1 MDADTLKLNPLL
13 AELSGCRDEAARGVS
28 ASRLRAHVEREA
40 RSMFG
45 QRLTDYMADLNKLL
59 LEHVKSSTT
68 NDKLAGI
75 AAIDELIDVDSDEN
89 ATKINRFAEM
99 LRMCLPHTEAV
110 VMDKA
115 ARALGHLARAGG
127 TLALDFVEFEVRRAL
142 GWLREVPPHMPRRQ
156 ASVLMCRELA
166 LNAPTLFYVS
176 VEPFFKHIWPAL
188 WDAKVE
194 IRAIAIGA
202 LRACLELTA
211 RRELS
216 SRSEWYSYLFEQS
229 KEGCGSNNADR
240 IHGSLLAIGELFRNA
255 EEFMSGHIDETFE
268 LVLRYKDYRNPIVHG
283 TVIELLPSLGKMR
296 QSLDSKGDRHFSNS
310 VDHLIRVLRQ
320 GTDRPVAF
328 VALGKLALVEPRHVK
343 PHLKAITQQIR
354 DSTNPRSS
362 RKAFCE
368 EAVGCAG
375 MIARA
380 VGPDVVVH
388 MSDVFDCLFNAG
400 LSRTLISSLVQI
412 VDALPVFEDR
422 VHSTLL
428 NAISMTL
435 LGQPFAANDE
445 GTQSSRGIEF
455 SVPTGSDPS
464 TNIILAL
471 NTLSTFDFGPQAVM
485 HFMQNS
491 VLELLEDESE
501 KLRQEAV
508 TACAR
513 MLERTIDSVSPRS
526 FYTRQ
531 IADAI
536 AQILQVGI
544 ADESANIRLAVLH
557 SLHKSF
563 DVYLADRENIR
574 SLYLAVNDEDTRIRE
589 RAVEIIGRL
598 TDLNPAY
605 VLPCLRTTLIQ
616 LLAELDAGNN
626 GRSEGKSARLLGI
639 LIRSAP
645 RLARPYV
652 SPVLEAL
659 IRRLTH
665 PGGCSSAVAA
675 SGLGAIGELSRV
687 GSVLVKEKA
696 EQLFRLA
703 IDGLQDQSS
712 TFRRQIAL
720 RTLGQLVESTGFVIK
735 PYFDHPHLLSTL
747 LNALRTEPA
756 WDVRREVIKLIGILG
771 AVDPHRHA
779 VQTASADLQT
789 KKLGNEGSSKSH
801 SSSTLGPSS
810 PDYYPRI
817 AIDGLMKILR
827 DPSLSQYSN
836 MVVQAV
842 MQIFKNMGLKCV
854 PFLKDIMTP
863 IINVMATCESGLR
876 DFLFQQLGEL
886 VRIVKQ
892 HIRPY
897 MSTIFELVLQY
908 WGDSDLRV
916 QILGLIEELAV
927 ALGDEFKPYLGTLI
941 PHMLSVLRSDRSE
954 ARGSSRQVLHAFE
967 VFGANLDEHLHLVIP
982 DLVALFNLNDTK
994 VEFCRAALR
1003 TVGYLCRVANITDF
1017 TSRIV
1022 HSLVRVLDTAD
1033 NSTEETDFDELE
1045 RRRKEL
1051 IELRDDAMNTLCNL
1065 IYQVGDAYA
1074 IFVKTLEK
1082 VILRQG
1088 RNGRPITN
1096 ARYERLVACV
1106 LRHEPFPLE
1115 LDDAYRPSNAEH
1127 SAEANAAQPGVLR
1140 GGPQKMQLDQENLRK
1155 AWETSQRSIKDDWAE
1170 WMRQFSVELL
1180 RESSSPA
1187 LRFCSS
1193 LAQVYQP
1200 LARELFNAAF
1210 VSCYTELERD
1220 YKREL
1225 VQSLERAFSSSS
1237 ITPDI
1242 LQLLLNLAEFM
1253 EHDEKPLPIDI
1264 RTLGALA
1271 KQCQAYSKA
1280 LHYKEL
1286 EFQSQPADTIEDLIE
1301 INKHLGQQA
1310 AAAGIL
1316 KYAQE
1321 EHGVELQESWYE
1333 KLNDF
1338 EKALQA
1344 YDRRRIAEPDNLEAK
1359 LGTMRCLNALG
1370 NYDRVSELSIGF
1382 WQNDSEDLEP
1392 ARKAIAPHAA
1402 YAAWGLGSWP
1412 ELEKYVSSMRSTAVD
1427 TNLFKAVLAIWKS
1440 EYVNAKS
1447 HIDTCR
1453 DLLDKQVTAL
1463 VGESYKRAYRSIIS
1477 VQELA
1482 ELEEIIDYR
1491 QCQDKE
1497 RQKVITQMWQDRLFG
1512 ARRHVATWMRMLN
1525 IRRMIIPFNEDPE
1538 TYVKFVSLCT
1548 KSNEMALAAKTL
1560 ASMLNVSQDDIGTV
1574 KVPNSSIQ
1582 PIVAFSYLRYLW
1594 LQGHDSALQ
1603 QLQELAISVS
1613 SASSTRCHPRLT
1625 AKIYHELGSWQQ
1637 KEVFQADAD
1646 ESRFETVLA
1655 SYQRSAEIDPSWYK
1669 AWRSWALMHYE
1680 IVNHCE
1686 LLEARR
1692 KSEGGGRSVSKVDAN
1707 SDAKTLG
1714 ADCKELLT
1722 LCSAGAACTPT
1733 ALEELVRATISKPGA
1748 QEMLAKH
1755 GGPVVATDPD
1765 RLKELGADLRALWGV
1780 DPQNHCS
1787 DPDLRSQ
1794 PEPDHLL
1801 EPEPEL
1807 EPEPQPEP
1815 ECNAQPKPES
1825 STTSDSESVT
1835 SSSDRR
1841 QKTRRVHV
1849 CKHAVPALR
1858 GFFQSIALSSRTQT
1872 GSILQDLLRLLSLWF
1887 KYGAY
1892 REVDAVMVDGI
1903 NAVSIDIWLQVVPQL
1918 IARIHESKVHDRMH
1932 DLLCRIAQN
1941 HPQALIFPLAVTTT
1955 MSSGQDVKIRK
1966 ESAQRIMDHMR
1977 AKFSP
1982 LVEQALIVAKE
1993 LVRVAVL
2000 WHERWQAG
2008 IEKACSLYFAEKNIE
2023 GMLEVLTPLHK
2034 MMETGGETVNERTF
2048 IHQFGRELD
2057 DALKWCNSYRRTK
2070 RETDLNQAWDLYY
2083 SVFRKINKQLPTSST
2098 LDLQAVSTRL
2108 HRAGSMELAVPGTY
2122 RAGEDLVTIEAFN
2135 STLTVI
2141 PSKQRPRKL
2150 TIKGSDGRNWEFL
2163 LKGHED
2169 IRQDERVMQLLGL
2182 INGLLARDHETSDKD
2197 LSIRRYGVVPL
2208 NLNSGLIGWVPNH
2221 EALHVLIR
2229 DYRET
2234 HKIIINIEHRL
2245 MLQMAP
2251 DYDQLTLLQKVEV
2264 FNDAMSKTNG
2274 EDLKRVM
2281 WLKSKNAE
2289 AWLDRRTNFTRS
2301 LATMSMVGYMLG
2313 LGDRHPQNLLL
2324 DSVSGKVLHVD
2335 FGDCFEV
2342 AIHRDKFPETIP
2354 FRLTRMLRKAMDASG
2369 IEGNFRATCE
2379 SVLRVLRQNR
2389 TNVMAMLEAFV
2400 YDPLVNWR
2408 LNALQDQGKRRRQ
2421 RNQKKMVNSMQGS
2434 TGAKIASLAESAAST
2449 GGVLSRRPS
2458 GGAYTYENSHVASLR
2473 SSRSAASGVSNQD
2486 SIRSLNERA
2495 VSVIKRVSSKL
2506 RGKDFPGCGEL
2517 EVPEQVQRLI
2527 EDATS
2532 VEHLCQCYLGWCPF
2546 W

>member
-1 MDADTLKLNPLL
+1 MDTLKLKPLL
-13 AELSGCRDEAARGVS
+13 ADLSSCRDEAARS
-28 ASRLRAHVEREA
+28 AAARRLRAHVESEA

-45 QRLTDYMADLNKLL
+45 QRLTDYMADLNKLI

-75 AAIDELIDVDSDEN
+75 AAIDELIDVESDEN
-89 ATKINRFAEM
+89 ATKINRFAVY

-115 ARALGHLARAGG
+115 ASALGHLARAGG

-142 GWLREVPPHMPRRQ
+142 GWLREVPAHEPRRQ

-188 WDAKVE
+188 WDPKVE
-194 IRAIAIGA
+194 IRNIATGA
-202 LRACLELTA
+202 LCACLELTA

-216 SRSEWYSYLFEQS
+216 ARSEWYSYLFEQS
-229 KEGCGSNNADR
+229 KEGCRSNSADR

-268 LVLRYKDYRNPIVHG
+268 LVLRYKDNRTPIVRR
-283 TVIELLPSLGKMR
+283 TVIELLPRLGRMR

-368 EAVGCAG
+368 EAVDCAG

-380 VGPDVVVH
+380 VGPDAVVH

-400 LSRTLISSLVQI
+400 LSRTLIASLVQI
-412 VDALPVFEDR
+412 VDVLPVFEER

-435 LGQPFAANDE
+435 LGQPFAANGE
-445 GTQSSRGIEF
+445 GSQSSRGIEF

-501 KLRQEAV
+501 NLRREAV

-513 MLERTIDSVSPRS
+513 MLERTIDSISPRS

-536 AQILQVGI
+536 AQMLQVGI
-544 ADESANIRLAVLH
+544 ADESANIRLAVLD
-557 SLHKSF
+557 SLHGSF

-574 SLYLAVNDEDTRIRE
+574 SLYLAINDEDMRIRE
-589 RAVEIIGRL
+589 RAVVLIGRL

-616 LLAELDAGNN
+616 LLAEMDAGDD
-626 GRSEGKSARLLGI
+626 GRTEGGSARLLGI
-639 LIRSAP
+639 VIRSAP

-659 IRRLTH
+659 IRRLEH

-675 SGLGAIGELSRV
+675 SGLGAIGELSGV

-696 EQLFRLA
+696 EKLFRLA

-712 TFRRQIAL
+712 TLRRQIAL

-779 VQTASADLQT
+779 VVAATQEAQT
-789 KKLGNEGSSKSH
+789 KEDANEGSS
-801 SSSTLGPSS
+801 SSSSSSKSRAANSSSALGPSS
-810 PDYYPRI
+810 PDYFPTI
-817 AIDGLMKILR
+817 AIAGLMKILR

-854 PFLKDIMTP
+854 PFLKDIVPP
-863 IINVMATCESGLR
+863 ILNVMLTCESGLR

-897 MSTIFELVLQY
+897 MSNIFELILQY
-908 WGDSDLRV
+908 WDDSDLRV
-916 QILGLIEELAV
+916 QILGLVEKLAV
-927 ALGDEFKPYLGTLI
+927 ALGDEFKPYLSTLI

-954 ARGSSRQVLHAFE
+954 ERGSSRQVLHAFE

-982 DLVALFNLNDTK
+982 DLVALFNLSDTK
-994 VEFCRAALR
+994 VEFRRAALR
-1003 TVGYLCRVANITDF
+1003 TVGYLCRVANISDF

-1022 HSLVRVLDTAD
+1022 HPLVRVLD
-1033 NSTEETDFDELE
+1033 STDSAAEETDFVE
-1045 RRRKEL
+1045 RRKEL
-1051 IELRDDAMNTLCNL
+1051 GELRDDAMNTLCNL
-1065 IYQVGDAYA
+1065 VYQVGETYA

-1096 ARYERLVACV
+1096 SRYEQLVAC
-1106 LRHEPFPLE
+1106 LSRHEPFPPE
-1115 LDDAYRPSNAEH
+1115 LDDTQKEGAVGH
-1127 SAEANAAQPGVLR
+1127 SAADNTLEP
-1140 GGPQKMQLDQENLRK
+1140 GGPRKMQLDQENLRK

-1210 VSCYTELERD
+1210 VSCYTELERN
-1220 YKREL
+1220 YKKEL
-1225 VQSLERAFSSSS
+1225 VQSLERAFGSSS

-1271 KQCQAYSKA
+1271 KQCHAYAKA

-1286 EFQSQPADTIEDLIE
+1286 EFQSKPADTIEELIE
-1301 INKHLGQQA
+1301 INNRLGQQE

-1316 KYAQE
+1316 KYAQQE
-1321 EHGVELQESWYE
+1321 YGVELQESWYE

-1344 YDRRRIAEPDNLEAK
+1344 YDRRRIAEPENLEAQ

-1370 NYDRVSELSIGF
+1370 NYDRVSQLSIGL
-1382 WQNDSEDLEP
+1382 WKNDAEELEP
-1392 ARKAIAPHAA
+1392 ARKAVAPLAA

-1412 ELEKYVSSMRSTAVD
+1412 ELEKYVGSMRSTAVD
-1427 TNLFKAVLAIWKS
+1427 TNLFTAVLAIWKS
-1440 EYVNAKS
+1440 DYVNAQA

-1463 VGESYKRAYRSIIS
+1463 VGESYTRAYRSIIS

-1491 QCQDKE
+1491 QCEDPE
-1497 RQKVITQMWQDRLFG
+1497 RQHVIKQMWKDRLFG

-1560 ASMLNVSQDDIGTV
+1560 ASMLNVSQDAIGTV
-1574 KVPNSSIQ
+1574 DISAPGIQ

-1603 QLQELAISVS
+1603 QLNELAISVS
-1613 SASSTRCHPRLT
+1613 SPSSHRCHPRLI

-1637 KEVFQADAD
+1637 KEAFQNDAD
-1646 ESRFETVLA
+1646 EGSFITVLG
-1655 SYQRSAEIDPSWYK
+1655 SYQRAAEIDPSWYK

-1680 IVNHCE
+1680 IVNHYERLESSSIQPDE
-1686 LLEARR
+1686 L
-1692 KSEGGGRSVSKVDAN
+1692 GGSP
-1707 SDAKTLG
+1707 AKTDAETEDKVLG
-1714 ADCKELLT
+1714 ADCKALLAA
-1722 LCSAGAACTPT
+1722 CSEEAACTPA
-1733 ALEELVRATISKPGA
+1733 ALEELVRAAVSRPGA
-1748 QEMLAKH
+1748 QEMLSKH
-1755 GGPVVATDPD
+1755 GGYGVATDPD
-1765 RLKELGADLRALWGV
+1765 KLKQFGEDLQALWRTEQPRADGESGSAATIE
-1780 DPQNHCS
+1780 PQ
-1787 DPDLRSQ
+1787 
-1794 PEPDHLL
+1794 
-1801 EPEPEL
+1801 
-1807 EPEPQPEP
+1807 PEPQPEP
-1815 ECNAQPKPES
+1815 EPEP
-1825 STTSDSESVT
+1825 EREPQGL

-1841 QKTRRVHV
+1841 QQTRRAHVHAHV
-1849 CKHAVPALR
+1849 VPAVK

-1903 NAVSIDIWLQVVPQL
+1903 NAVSIDNWLQVVPQL
-1918 IARIHESKVHDRMH
+1918 IARIHKSSVRDRMH

-1955 MSSGQDVKIRK
+1955 MSSGQDVKVRK
-1966 ESAQRIMDHMR
+1966 ENAQRIMDHMR
-1977 AKFSP
+1977 EKFSP

-2008 IEKACSLYFAEKNIE
+2008 LEEASRLYFAEKNIE
-2023 GMLEVLTPLHK
+2023 GMLAVLTPLHK
-2034 MMETGGETVNERTF
+2034 MMEKGAETANERAF
-2048 IHQFGRELD
+2048 IQSFGRELD
-2057 DALKWCNSYRRTK
+2057 EALKWCNSYRRTE
-2070 RETDLNQAWDLYY
+2070 RESDLNQAWDLYCQ
-2083 SVFRKINKQLPTSST
+2083 VFRKINKQLPTSTT
-2098 LDLQAVSTRL
+2098 LELQAVSPRL

-2122 RAGEDLVTIEAFN
+2122 RAGISPVTIEAFN
-2135 STLTVI
+2135 PVLTVI

-2150 TIKGSDGRNWEFL
+2150 TIKGSDGRDWEFL

-2182 INGLLARDHETSDKD
+2182 INGLLERDHETSDRD

-2301 LATMSMVGYMLG
+2301 LATMSMVGYILG

-2354 FRLTRMLRKAMDASG
+2354 FRLTRMLRKAMDVSG
-2369 IEGNFRATCE
+2369 IESNFRATCE
-2379 SVLRVLRQNR
+2379 SVLRVLRQNQ

-2421 RNQKKMVNSMQGS
+2421 RNQKKLANSMQGS
-2434 TGAKIASLAESAAST
+2434 AGAIIASLAESAAT
-2449 GGVLSRRPS
+2449 NAGVLSRRPS
-2458 GGAYTYENSHVASLR
+2458 AGAYTYESSHAASLR
-2473 SSRSAASGVSNQD
+2473 SSKGAAAGGGAAGNQD
-2486 SIRSLNERA
+2486 SLRSLNSRA
-2495 VSVIKRVSSKL
+2495 VDVINRVSSKL